1 MRAARSL
8 KTFPQL
14 PVTWLKRV
22 MKNKESMSKE
32 VLSEIWKHGECQA
45 KGGVS
50 RVFKMFLILFE
61 ATLKNRAVS
70 RPQ

>member
-50 RVFKMFLILFE
+50 SLQNVFDLI
-61 ATLKNRAVS
+61 
-70 RPQ
+70 